1 MSDLRI
7 KFRKRDTPYGV
18 TRETLKAI
26 AEQLDVSEA
35 EAIHL
40 ALALLAMEVLPGYE
54 RDDRPLSKDDL
65 DFIRKLA
72 QPMLPKGKLIRT
84 RSLLS

>member
-7 KFRKRDTPYGV
+7 KFRKKDTPYGV
-18 TRETLKAI
+18 TRETLKAM
-26 AEQLDVSEA
+26 ADQLDVSEA

-40 ALALLAMEVLPGYE
+40 ALARLAMEVLPGYE
-54 RDDRPLSKDDL
+54 RDDRPLSKDDI